1 MACCTTTKSTRA
13 SAISSSSGL
22 GRRAFIG
29 SAWAAF
35 LRSGSVAAAYP
46 DELLS
51 IEQYTKGKLKPGD
64 VIDAG
69 NVEWVKALLD
79 PVRFEQISSLGRK
92 LVLAPT
98 TTDLTRLNP
107 TAYLEATARNKGK
120 ARFDANGNIVTADG
134 KPWIGGNPFPE
145 PTTALEVF
153 AAHTLSWGRHD
164 VSVYAGKEYDI
175 DAAGN
180 LQYQYSSVWAEMA
193 MVGRTVVEPRPYWN
207 GDDDKLRL
215 QSILFTEPADAKGTM
230 YLNVWPYDQRQFP
243 QLYGY
248 LPAFK
253 RVRNFPTNQR
263 FEPLVPGAELY
274 LSDAWAAGDPFLTW
288 GNYRIVQRGPHLA
301 AVSGGWSSEHAN
313 WEHKTH
319 GGPKGNLFWDQV
331 VELVPEVIVI
341 EAEPVRYPRAPVG
354 KKRVWF
360 DARTL
365 VPFQMVSFDRRGE
378 LFRHFDAA
386 FARYDDGRA
395 RVMDG
400 AEPYWSW
407 ATVHAYNVQTK
418 RMTRIE
424 QVREVAGGHTMRV
437 NDPSVY
443 DKYLTQAAM
452 LRQGS

>member
-1 MACCTTTKSTRA
+1 MHASGGQAQRA
-13 SAISSSSGL
+13 AVRLDDGAADHQAYAQARRL
-22 GRRAFIG
+22 GGEVGFE
-29 SAWAAF
+29 
-35 LRSGSVAAAYP
+35 
-46 DELLS
+46 DEP
-51 IEQYTKGKLKPGD
+51 K
-64 VIDAG
+64 
-69 NVEWVKALLD
+69 
-79 PVRFEQISSLGRK
+79 
-92 LVLAPT
+92 
-98 TTDLTRLNP
+98 
-107 TAYLEATARNKGK
+107 
-120 ARFDANGNIVTADG
+120 
-134 KPWIGGNPFPE
+134 
-145 PTTALEVF
+145 
-153 AAHTLSWGRHD
+153 
-164 VSVYAGKEYDI
+164 
-175 DAAGN
+175 
-180 LQYQYSSVWAEMA
+180 
-193 MVGRTVVEPRPYWN
+193 PYWP

-301 AVSGGWSSEHAN
+301 AVTGGWTSEHPN

-341 EAEPVRYPRAPVG
+341 EAEPIRYPRAPVG
-354 KKRVWF
+354 RKRVWF

-365 VPFQMVSFDRRGE
+365 IPFQMVSFDRRGE

-386 FARYDDGRA
+386 FARYDDGRS

-400 AEPYWSW
+400 GEPYWSW
-407 ATVHAYNVQTK
+407 ATVHAYNVQTR

-437 NDPSVY
+437 NDPTVY
-443 DKYLTQAAM
+443 EKYLTQAAM
-452 LRQGS
+452 LRQGG